1 MLSEIPPS
9 DVYAI
14 LAGLAR
20 RQLGLDPAHSR
31 ELDAYLHHEADLS
44 AQGLLQHTTIELKL
58 NQYGLDLRQAL
69 QRGAVQ
75 AWQALHQPRPVF
87 EQLPTRCPACAGLL
101 LGNWRCEL
109 CSLELLRWQL
119 REPKEALD
127 SMGVLPWQHLL
138 LPDPRRRRVVVLKLS
153 PQPEVVWQV
162 NFAAEVCEQPCSVRL
177 LPGPELLIADRTGK
191 VLICNL
197 FGEKLWQANLP
208 LKEPVFVNASLDGQ
222 FIYIADKGTHQV
234 LVLKRDQEVIW
245 QYGIPG
251 TPGRDEGHL
260 DHPTCVQPT
269 ADGTWLIADS
279 GNHRVIEIS
288 GLSRKL
294 RRILA
299 SDAKLESPMFCEQ
312 LPDGETMILD
322 AANYR
327 LLELDASHQLAD
339 SCLYYQNHL
348 DSRYKLNEL
357 LSMLRRENGNI
368 VLSNAER
375 VIEINPSQKRLLWFS
390 LLTDLR
396 PPATFVKR
404 EAAAEKSPTLAAT
417 RLQTPFKLMDAL
429 RQVPVF
435 EDAPPAFFE
444 KIKLCLRFDEHPA
457 GKLLLREGQ
466 RGDSM
471 YMIRE
476 GQIEVIKDFQT
487 IAMLGPGDIFGEMAL
502 LNSEPRTANVRVATN
517 ARVYK
522 LNRLAFESVI
532 QAFPE
537 VHERIRKLAEARQQV
552 LQPAQVETAKE
563 RLSKLMES
571 HKQRLADMRERRQT
585 GPRHHQLLEG
595 PLHWKLRYSPL
606 EQHLIQE
613 ARVQNY
619 RCFELHVRLHHSCR
633 MKSVRVSLLVMNLE
647 KHGEIIK
654 THPLPE
660 DILQEKVDQE
670 VVLTILT
677 RSSRVRVLEDAGGVA
692 EIDDIK
698 AVPVQ
703 F

>member
-20 RQLGLDPAHSR
+20 RQLGLDPAQSR
-31 ELDAYLHHEADLS
+31 ELDAYLHNEADLS

-69 QRGAVQ
+69 QRGAVM
-75 AWQALHQPRPVF
+75 AWQSMHQTRPAY
-87 EQLPTRCPACAGLL
+87 ENLPERCPACAGLM
-101 LGNWRCEL
+101 LGHWRCEL
-109 CSLELLRWQL
+109 CSLELFRWQS

-127 SMGVLPWQHLL
+127 SMGNLPWQHLL
-138 LPDPRRRRVVVLKLS
+138 IPDPRRRRVVVLKLT

-162 NFAAEVCEQPCSVRL
+162 SFTPEICEQPVNARL
-177 LPGPELLIADRTGK
+177 LPGPELLIADRSGK

-197 FGEKLWQANLP
+197 FGEKIWQAQLP
-208 LKEPVFVNASLDGQ
+208 LREPVYVNASLDGEW
-222 FIYIADKGTHQV
+222 IYIADKGAHQV
-234 LVLKRDQEVIW
+234 VALRRDQEVIW

-251 TPGRDEGHL
+251 TPGRDEGML
-260 DHPTCVQPT
+260 NAPTSLQPT
-269 ADGTWLIADS
+269 GDGTWLIADS
-279 GNHRVIEIS
+279 GNRRVIEIS

-294 RRILA
+294 RRVLA
-299 SDAKLESPMFCEQ
+299 ADASLEAPVFCEQ
-312 LPDGETMILD
+312 LPDGQSMILD

-327 LLELDASHQLAD
+327 LLELDAEHQVAD
-339 SCLYYQNHL
+339 TCLYYQSHL
-348 DSRYKLNEL
+348 DSRYKLNEPL
-357 LSMLRRENGNI
+357 GIMRRENGNYI
-368 VLSNAER
+368 LSNAER
-375 VIEINPSQKRLLWFS
+375 VLEINPSQKRLLWFS
-390 LLTDLR
+390 MLTDLR

-404 EAAAEKSPTLAAT
+404 EITDEKPAALAAT
-417 RLQTPFKLMDAL
+417 RLQTPFRLMDAL

-444 KIKLCLRFDEHPA
+444 KIKLCLRYEEHPG
-457 GKLLLREGQ
+457 GKLLIREGQ

-471 YMIRE
+471 YLIRE
-476 GQIEVIKDFQT
+476 GNIEIIKDFQT

-502 LNSEPRTANVRVATN
+502 LNSEPRTANVRTASNT
-517 ARVYK
+517 RVYK

-532 QAFPE
+532 QSFPE

-552 LQPAQVETAKE
+552 LQPAQVESAKE
-563 RLSKLMES
+563 RLAKLMDS
-571 HKQRLADMRERRQT
+571 HKQRLVEIRERRQSE
-585 GPRHHQLLEG
+585 PRHHQLLEG
-595 PLHWKLRYSPL
+595 PLHWKLRYGPL

-613 ARVQNY
+613 ARAQNY
-619 RCFELHVRLHHSCR
+619 RCFEMHVRLHHSCR
-633 MKSVRVSLLVMNLE
+633 MKSVRISLLVMNLE

-660 DILQEKVDQE
+660 DILQEKVDRE

-677 RSSRVRVLEDAGGVA
+677 RSSRVRVLEDAGSVS